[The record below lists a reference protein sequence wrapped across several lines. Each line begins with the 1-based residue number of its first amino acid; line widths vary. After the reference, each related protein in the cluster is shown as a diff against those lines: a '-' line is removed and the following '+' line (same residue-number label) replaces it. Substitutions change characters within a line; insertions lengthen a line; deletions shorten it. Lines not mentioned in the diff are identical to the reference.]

1 MKTLEESAK
10 ETFYL
15 AVKIIRRGDAI
26 DRIIRIARI
35 RCSITKSRVEW
46 NGNVRKREG
55 GREKRDNGMVTIVH
69 LRSYIYALF
78 CNAREVKYRCATR
91 GCTMARSIAEWK
103 ATRYRE
109 GLETNTNNRT
119 VYTCRRVYS
128 YMLPMYNISTHT
140 TTAELIRLGFIS
152 AVSEVGHFLVNSCDI
167 VERGAANTE

>member
-1 MKTLEESAK
+1 MQRKLSTWPWRLFDEEIPSIASSGSLAFVVRSRNLGLNGMGMSER
-10 ETFYL
+10 ET
-15 AVKIIRRGDAI
+15 
-26 DRIIRIARI
+26 
-35 RCSITKSRVEW
+35 
-46 NGNVRKREG
+46 